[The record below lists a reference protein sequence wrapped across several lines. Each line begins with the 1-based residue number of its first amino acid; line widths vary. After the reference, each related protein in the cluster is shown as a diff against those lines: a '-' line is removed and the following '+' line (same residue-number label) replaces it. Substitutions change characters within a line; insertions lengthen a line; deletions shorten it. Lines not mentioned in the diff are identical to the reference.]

1 MRSQMAAFGWVRRV
15 GDDNAEGQNKSLPVA
30 TSELGLQINRSQKAQ
45 TPDSFVLPMI
55 EKQRWP
61 TAESC

>member
-45 TPDSFVLPMI
+45 TLDSFVLPMI